1 MSALM
6 SMSKVEVV
14 EKFRLKP
21 EDTGSTEVQVALL
34 TWRIKHLTEHF
45 KTHKHDFHSRYGLQK
60 LVSSRRK
67 LLDYIKRKNYTAY
80 QALLKALELR
90 R

>member
-6 SMSKVEVV
+6 SMNKAQIV
-14 EKFRLKP
+14 EKFRLSP

-34 TWRIKHLTEHF
+34 TWRIQHLTEHF

-60 LVSSRRK
+60 LVNSRRK
-67 LLDYIKRKNYTAY
+67 LLNYLKNKNHEAY
-80 QALLKALELR
+80 QAILQALELR